1 MERKVIGTIL
11 GVVALIVVV
20 AGSTAAWFTWQSTEG
35 QKTNVSFVT
44 TRARHAGAGGAKHGN
59 INEASSTLTGTLT
72 PVANKSDGLVKT
84 FTVTKSASFSPNVYL
99 SFTMTLTAFP
109 AGLAHQS
116 LKWEF
121 VSVGS
126 GETTLGSGN
135 LASASQGD
143 SIKLLTS
150 PATRH
155 QLGST
160 TNTYK
165 LYIWIDG
172 TQSNPSSMQN
182 QDYTF
187 TITID
192 GTDNASAGL

>member
-35 QKTNVSFVT
+35 QKTNVSFTVSGLSDT
-44 TRARHAGAGGAKHGN
+44 VQTN
-59 INEASSTLTGTLT
+59 INESSSTLTGTLT

-84 FTVTKSASFSPNVYL
+84 FTVTKSASFAPNVYL

-135 LASASQGD
+135 LGSASQGD

>member
-35 QKTNVSFVT
+35 QKTNVSFTVSGLSDT
-44 TRARHAGAGGAKHGN
+44 VQTN

-121 VSVGS
+121 V
-126 GETTLGSGN
+126 
-135 LASASQGD
+135 
-143 SIKLLTS
+143 
-150 PATRH
+150 
-155 QLGST
+155 
-160 TNTYK
+160 
-165 LYIWIDG
+165 
-172 TQSNPSSMQN
+172 
-182 QDYTF
+182 
-187 TITID
+187 
-192 GTDNASAGL
+192 